1 MFYNLHFQLNSLVW
15 TLVSRYNWSLFYSCL
30 IFYWEN
36 VEGPIF
42 SDSKSLCAVLF
53 IRKLELSQSRRLE
66 RRSSEKVSHTL
77 ARGWKTESD
86 TWTTGASQR
95 RLSGEVAVSGDWFRS
110 EPRAPPG
117 SGLEPRWEPLR
128 RQMALKPAGVCRK
141 PSSAGWGP
149 CPFSS
154 WCWRK
159 RALCNCSSFRTSL
172 AATSFPLPHPS
183 FHSCSHSATT
193 IWWPWRAMT
202 SWARY
207 VWRLSFPTQEPLE
220 IKLRLA
226 NC

>member
-1 MFYNLHFQLNSLVW
+1 M
-15 TLVSRYNWSLFYSCL
+15 
-30 IFYWEN
+30 
-36 VEGPIF
+36 EGPIF

-53 IRKLELSQSRRLE
+53 IRKLELSGSRRLE
-66 RRSSEKVSHTL
+66 RRSSAKVSHTL

-95 RLSGEVAVSGDWFRS
+95 RLSGEVAVSGDWYRS
-110 EPRAPPG
+110 EPGAPQG
-117 SGLEPRWEPLR
+117 SGLEPRWEPLKADGS
-128 RQMALKPAGVCRK
+128 QASWCLQKTLICRMRT
-141 PSSAGWGP
+141 
-149 CPFSS
+149 CRFSS

-159 RALCNCSSFRTSL
+159 RALCNCCSFRTSL

-183 FHSCSHSATT
+183 FHSCLHSATT
-193 IWWPWRAMT
+193 IWWPRRAMT

-207 VWRLSFPTQEPLE
+207 VWRLSFPTQEPFE